1 MSIKIILAFFAIFSH
16 FEIGTL
22 GNDSSSEERKIN
34 VVLFFSNGD
43 APAKSPSGLKLL
55 NMEEKARVK
64 LSTNAHPVH
73 PYVVQ
78 RSAQNCKE
86 MLRNAIQSLVHFCQN
101 ALGMKSAVASVSVHE
116 ITKDISAQEAEV
128 PHEIRV
134 RQTLERTQRQFWKTD
149 QNTRGLRNI
158 QKAHL
163 KNIVTSP
170 AHKEVFKIRVKRNT
184 ETGNYEKRRCPIRD
198 VNLGQSKD
206 RPAWDIFDVMQ
217 HVRYSFFGKLFED
230 EIRKNEFKAPPQK
243 ALESMKL
250 SKVDAGLFET
260 VRSTLSSLQETPDP
274 FLMVIFGGHL
284 SEIGDSHSALVQ
296 SVKHVTEST
305 DPENTLI
312 VLTTSCPESNEADH
326 PDVVEIDENPKP
338 KRRHCEDF
346 PVFAKGP
353 KSEKL
358 SAVSALSDIPATI
371 KDALQEISPNFGG
384 K

>member
-1 MSIKIILAFFAIFSH
+1 
-16 FEIGTL
+16 
-22 GNDSSSEERKIN
+22 
-34 VVLFFSNGD
+34 
-43 APAKSPSGLKLL
+43 
-55 NMEEKARVK
+55 MEEKARVK
-64 LSTNAHPVH
+64 LNSNAHRVH
-73 PYVVQ
+73 PYVQ
-78 RSAQNCKE
+78 RNAQNCKE

-134 RQTLERTQRQFWKTD
+134 RQILEKSQRQFLKTD
-149 QNTRGLRNI
+149 PNTRGLRNI

-170 AHKEVFKIRVKRNT
+170 AHKEVFKIRVKRNIDRANF
-184 ETGNYEKRRCPIRD
+184 ERRRYPIRD
-198 VNLGQSKD
+198 VNLGKSKD

-230 EIRKNEFKAPPQK
+230 EIRKNELKTPPQK
-243 ALESMKL
+243 ALEQMKL
-250 SKVDAGLFET
+250 SKVDPGLFET
-260 VRSTLSSLQETPDP
+260 VKSTLSSLQESPDP

-296 SVKHVTEST
+296 SLKHVTEST

-312 VLTTSCPESNEADH
+312 VLTTSCPESSEASH
-326 PDVVEIDENPKP
+326 PEVVEIDENPKP
-338 KRRHCEDF
+338 KQRHCEDF
-346 PVFAKGP
+346 PVFARGP

-358 SAVSALSDIPATI
+358 STVSELSDIPTAI
-371 KDALQEISPNFGG
+371 KDALQEISPTFAG
-384 K
+384 KKYSCHSFSKERGCSRKYPI

>member
-1 MSIKIILAFFAIFSH
+1 MPIKIILAFIVIFSH
-16 FEIGTL
+16 LEIGTL
-22 GNDSSSEERKIN
+22 GNDSGTEENKIN

-43 APAKSPSGLKLL
+43 APAKSQSGIKLL

-64 LSTNAHPVH
+64 LSTNFHRVH

-86 MLRNAIQSLVHFCQN
+86 MLRDGIQSLVHFCQN

-128 PHEIRV
+128 PHEIRI

-149 QNTRGLRNI
+149 PNGRGVRNI

-184 ETGNYEKRRCPIRD
+184 ETANYERRRCPIRD
-198 VNLGQSKD
+198 VNLGKSKD
-206 RPAWDIFDVMQ
+206 RPSWDIFDVMQ
-217 HVRYSFFGKLFED
+217 HVRYSFLGKLFED
-230 EIRKNEFKAPPQK
+230 EIRKNEFKIPPQK
-243 ALESMKL
+243 ALEPIKL
-250 SKVDAGLFET
+250 SKVDPGLFET
-260 VRSTLSSLQETPDP
+260 VKSTLSSLQESPDP
-274 FLMVIFGGHL
+274 FLMIIFGGHL
-284 SEIGDSHSALVQ
+284 SEISDCHSALVQ

-312 VLTTSCPESNEADH
+312 VLTTSCPESSELEH
-326 PDVVEIDENPKP
+326 PEVVEIDENPKS
-338 KRRHCEDF
+338 KRRRCDDF
-346 PVFAKGP
+346 PVFAKGDLFRTSYTEFP
-353 KSEKL
+353 KL
-358 SAVSALSDIPATI
+358 GYCLLLTLII
-371 KDALQEISPNFGG
+371 F
-384 K
+384 